1 MRRAFVNTLVDLA
14 TQDTR
19 IILLTGD
26 LGFMALEPFAEKFP
40 ERFINA
46 GVAEQNMVGLA
57 TGLGE
62 AGFVPFVYSIMP
74 FAVLRPY
81 EFIRNGPIH
90 HQLQVRIVGIGAGL
104 EYSHQGNTHY
114 GLEDV
119 GIMRIQ
125 PGLTVIAPADAAQA
139 ESAINATWDLPGPV
153 FYRLGKDDKTVVPGL
168 NGRFELGHLQIVG
181 EGRDIL
187 FVVMGA
193 IASEVSAATGQLR
206 ERGLECT
213 IAIVASLNPPPVSDL
228 RDVLRRYSKVIT
240 VESHYV
246 TGGVGSL
253 VSEVIA
259 ESGLACRAIRCGVR
273 TNPSGLTGSQT
284 YLQDVHGL
292 SAAALVQVAVQSMRE
307 S

>member
-40 ERFINA
+40 GRFINA

-57 TGLGE
+57 TGLAE

-90 HQLQVRIVGIGAGL
+90 HQSQVRIVGIGAGL

-125 PGLTVIAPADAAQA
+125 PGLTFLCVSIRLRKPKAPLEQRG
-139 ESAINATWDLPGPV
+139 IC
-153 FYRLGKDDKTVVPGL
+153 LGRFSIDWARTTKRWCRASMGGL
-168 NGRFELGHLQIVG
+168 NWDTCKLSVTVATYCSLLWAQLPVKSRRLPVG
-181 EGRDIL
+181 C
-187 FVVMGA
+187 VNGA
-193 IASEVSAATGQLR
+193 WNVRSQ
-206 ERGLECT
+206 
-213 IAIVASLNPPPVSDL
+213 SLP
-228 RDVLRRYSKVIT
+228 
-240 VESHYV
+240 
-246 TGGVGSL
+246 
-253 VSEVIA
+253 A
-259 ESGLACRAIRCGVR
+259 
-273 TNPSGLTGSQT
+273 
-284 YLQDVHGL
+284 
-292 SAAALVQVAVQSMRE
+292 
-307 S
+307 